1 MNRNPPTDVPDQGDC
16 KYRKEDQ
23 TPTTPDRYPLQD
35 DPMGTSPELPATQ
48 KSGTFG
54 RGRPK
59 LIGNREESTS
69 PEKRPGTGK
78 SKQLG
83 PLTIN
88 ADQMSDS
95 DFEQIISDTQQS
107 GRDLHIKDTNGK
119 ITYNTFEKR
128 IE

>member
-1 MNRNPPTDVPDQGDC
+1 M
-16 KYRKEDQ
+16 YRTKGIAS
-23 TPTTPDRYPLQD
+23 TAKKTRLRPLPIDTHYKTIQWA
-35 DPMGTSPELPATQ
+35 PATQ

-88 ADQMSDS
+88 ADPMSDS
-95 DFEQIISDTQQS
+95 DFEQIISDTKQS